1 MTGHPFDPDP
11 MDASLTDNRDV
22 RSRLLEAGNAVF
34 SEVGYT
40 GATVDDLIE
49 HAATS
54 RATFY
59 RYFRNK
65 DELFDELSR
74 ACFQDMKAIVEDLG
88 RMRAGEIDTDEIEEI
103 LGHYRDLHTRH
114 AGVFRAWWERVASLD
129 PEVPAEEGHVFNR
142 LVDGLT
148 RSVSDARVESLV
160 APEVQAALLY
170 LLIEASYSAV
180 TSRWSRVDPDTL
192 APTLARMVHR
202 TYLGGDAPRRASRL
216 RVV

>member
-1 MTGHPFDPDP
+1 MTGNPPDPDP
-11 MDASLTDNRDV
+11 MGASLTENREL

-34 SEVGYT
+34 SDVGYT

-74 ACFQDMKAIVEDLG
+74 VCFQDMKAIVEELG
-88 RMRAGEIDTDEIEEI
+88 RVRAGDIDIDELEEI
-103 LGHYRDLHTRH
+103 LGHYRDLHARH
-114 AGVFRAWWERVASLD
+114 AGVFRAWWERVVRLD

-180 TSRWSRVDPDTL
+180 TSRWSRIDPDTL

-216 RVV
+216 RLA

>member
-1 MTGHPFDPDP
+1 
-11 MDASLTDNRDV
+11 MDASLTDNREL
-22 RSRLLEAGNAVF
+22 RNRLLEAGNAVF

-49 HAATS
+49 HASTS

-65 DELFDELSR
+65 EDLFNELSR
-74 ACFQDMKAIVEDLG
+74 ACFRDMKAIVEELG
-88 RMRAGEIDTDEIEEI
+88 RVRASEIDTRDIEEI
-103 LGHYRDLHTRH
+103 LRHYRDLHACH
-114 AGVFRAWWERVASLD
+114 AGVFRAWWERVARLD

-142 LVDGLT
+142 LVESLT
-148 RSVSDARVESLV
+148 QFVSDARVESRV

-170 LLIEASYSAV
+170 LLIEGSYSAV
-180 TSRWSRVDPDTL
+180 TSRWSRIDPDTL

-202 TYLGGDAPRRASRL
+202 TYLGGDVPRRASRL
-216 RVV
+216 RLV

>member
-88 RMRAGEIDTDEIEEI
+88 RMRAGEIETDEIEEI

-114 AGVFRAWWERVASLD
+114 AGVFRAWWQRVARLD
-129 PEVPAEEGHVFNR
+129 PEVPVEEGHVFNR
-142 LVDGLT
+142 LVEGLT

>member
-1 MTGHPFDPDP
+1 MTGHPFGPDP

-65 DELFDELSR
+65 DELFDQLSR

-114 AGVFRAWWERVASLD
+114 AGVFRAWWERVARLD
-129 PEVPAEEGHVFNR
+129 PEVPVEEGHVFNR
-142 LVDGLT
+142 LVEGLT

>member
-65 DELFDELSR
+65 DELFEELSR

-103 LGHYRDLHTRH
+103 LGHYWDLHTRH
-114 AGVFRAWWERVASLD
+114 AGVFRAWWERVARLD
-129 PEVPAEEGHVFNR
+129 PEVPVEEGHVFNR
-142 LVDGLT
+142 LVEGLT
-148 RSVSDARVESLV
+148 RSVSDAQVESLV

-180 TSRWSRVDPDTL
+180 TSRWSCVDPDTL

>member
-1 MTGHPFDPDP
+1 MTGKPPDPDP
-11 MDASLTDNRDV
+11 MDASVNDNREV

-34 SEVGYT
+34 SEVGYA

-49 HAATS
+49 RAATS

-65 DELFDELSR
+65 DELFDDLSR
-74 ACFQDMKAIVEDLG
+74 ACFQDMKAIVEELG
-88 RMRAGEIDTDEIEEI
+88 RMRAGAIDTDEIEEI
-103 LGHYRDLHTRH
+103 LSHYRGLHAHH
-114 AGVFRAWWERVASLD
+114 AGVFRAWWERVARLG

-142 LVDGLT
+142 LVDSLT